1 MAFAVDVL
9 CFTADIISFAVD
21 SVMATVDI
29 PAITDVTLPFSADFP
44 MFPNDYRHGTA
55 EYAAS
60 KINIGRF
67 RNLASVRE

>member
-1 MAFAVDVL
+1 
-9 CFTADIISFAVD
+9 
-21 SVMATVDI
+21 MATVDI